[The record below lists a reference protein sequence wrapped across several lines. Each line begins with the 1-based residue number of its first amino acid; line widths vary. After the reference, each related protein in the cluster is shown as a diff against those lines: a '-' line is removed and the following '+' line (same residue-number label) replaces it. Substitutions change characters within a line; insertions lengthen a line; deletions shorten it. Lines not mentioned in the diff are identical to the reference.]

1 MPKTGQ
7 ERLLS
12 GYFSVSSVF
21 QRNLLILVPTMPDS
35 LVSLS
40 AAHDSEAPANRHLKG
55 GRQVTV
61 LVVDD
66 EPLSRLM
73 TRVTLEEQGMT
84 VIEAS
89 DGPSAIESFA
99 RWVPDMV
106 LLDALMPDIDGFETC
121 KAIRA
126 TAAGR
131 HTPILMLTGLDDE
144 KSVASAYEAGASD
157 FFVKSTQWTLL
168 IQRCRYLL
176 RAARLRADLVR
187 SESRVANAQRIAR
200 LGVWEWDM
208 VANRI
213 YASVECCELLDF
225 EHDQRGVTPVVAWG
239 GIHPTDKVR
248 VKGYFD
254 RLIKGEKDARF
265 DSELLRR
272 DGDTRIIHIEAEV
285 EFDHEGTP
293 LRINGITQDITE
305 RCAAESQIR
314 HLANYDSLTGLPNRR
329 FFREQLL
336 AAVER
341 AKHTDRCVAVLFLDL
356 DNFKRINDTLGHHAG
371 DILLRECAARLTS
384 CLRLSDAVSRDVPAK
399 RLEHGQDSV
408 ARLGGDEFTVLLA
421 NLEHDSHADIVAN
434 RILEALQ
441 RPFVLSGQECFVSG
455 SIGVSVFPRDG
466 DDVDAILRSADMAM
480 YAVKDSGRNGL
491 KSYTPTLDS
500 TAHRRLD
507 VSNALHK
514 AIERNEL
521 RLHYQPQIDT
531 MSGQVIAAEAL
542 MRWQRGDR
550 LVPPDEFIPIA
561 SETGLILA
569 LGDWA
574 IHEACRQISVWR
586 ATGQPVFP
594 IAVNVSAN
602 AFQTPKF
609 VHKVEDIA
617 RSFGVE
623 PELLELEIT
632 ETLLMQDLKQALPTL
647 ELLSELG
654 VKLSVDDFGTGY
666 SSLSYL
672 RKLPID
678 TLKIDRSFVRE
689 LYEGSDD
696 EAIVAAIAALAR
708 ALNLRVIAEGVETAA
723 QANLLKVHGCF
734 LMQGYWFSRPLEINA
749 FDKFVASA
757 TLPTTISPVARAAPL
772 HRRRT

>member
-1 MPKTGQ
+1 
-7 ERLLS
+7 
-12 GYFSVSSVF
+12 
-21 QRNLLILVPTMPDS
+21 MPDS

-40 AAHDSEAPANRHLKG
+40 TAHDAATADGRVPKGNRNA
-55 GRQVTV
+55 VV
-61 LVVDD
+61 LLVDD

-73 TRVTLEEQGMT
+73 TRVTLEEHGMK
-84 VIEAS
+84 VFEAC
-89 DGPSAIESFA
+89 DGISGLEQFTKYS
-99 RWVPDMV
+99 PDIV
-106 LLDALMPDIDGFETC
+106 LLDALMPDVDGFETC
-121 KAIRA
+121 RAIRA
-126 TAAGR
+126 TAPGR
-131 HTPILMLTGLDDE
+131 HVPILMLTGLDDE

-168 IQRCRYLL
+168 VQRCRYLL

-187 SESRVANAQRIAR
+187 SESRVSKAQRIAR
-200 LGVWEWDM
+200 LGIWEWDI
-208 VANRI
+208 VEARV
-213 YASVECCELLDF
+213 YASIECCELLDIQH
-225 EHDQRGVTPVVAWG
+225 ENNGVASAIAWG
-239 GIHPTDKVR
+239 GVHPTDKVR

-254 RLIKGEKDARF
+254 RLTSGEKDARF
-265 DSELLRR
+265 DCEILRR
-272 DGDTRIIHIEAEV
+272 DGTTRAVHIDAEV
-285 EFDHEGTP
+285 EFDNAGKP
-293 LRINGITQDITE
+293 LRIHGITQDITE

-329 FFREQLL
+329 LFREQLS

-341 AKHTDRCVAVLFLDL
+341 ARQTEKSVAVLFLDL

-371 DILLRECAARLTS
+371 DALLRECASRLTG
-384 CLRLSDAVSRDVPAK
+384 CLRLSDAISRESPQPAPDT
-399 RLEHGQDSV
+399 DSV
-408 ARLGGDEFTVLLA
+408 ARLGGDEFTVLLS
-421 NLEHDSHADIVAN
+421 NLDHCSHADAVAN

-441 RPFVLSGQECFVSG
+441 KPFILSGQECYVSG

-466 DDVDAILRSADMAM
+466 EDVDSILRTADMAM
-480 YAVKDSGRNGL
+480 YAVKDGGRNGL
-491 KSYTPTLDS
+491 RSYTPTLDS
-500 TAHRRLD
+500 AAHRRLD
-507 VSNALHK
+507 VSNALHR

-531 MSGQVIAAEAL
+531 MSGRVIAAEAL

-561 SETGLILA
+561 CETGMILA

-574 IHEACRQISVWR
+574 IHEACRQIASWR
-586 ATGQPVFP
+586 DAGQPVFP
-594 IAVNVSAN
+594 IAVNISAN
-602 AFQTPKF
+602 AFQSPKF
-609 VHKVEDIA
+609 VQKVEDCA

-632 ETLLMQDLKQALPTL
+632 ETLLMQDLKQALPAL
-647 ELLSELG
+647 ELLSDLG
-654 VKLSVDDFGTGY
+654 VRLSVDDFGTGY

-696 EAIVAAIAALAR
+696 EAIVSAIAALAR

-749 FDKFVASA
+749 FNKFVAA
-757 TLPTTISPVARAAPL
+757 DALPSLDPPPSQVLPL
-772 HRRRT
+772 RRKRG

>member
-1 MPKTGQ
+1 
-7 ERLLS
+7 
-12 GYFSVSSVF
+12 
-21 QRNLLILVPTMPDS
+21 MPDS

-40 AAHDSEAPANRHLKG
+40 TAHDADAADGGVPKGNRNA
-55 GRQVTV
+55 VV
-61 LVVDD
+61 LLVDD

-73 TRVTLEEQGMT
+73 TRVTLEEHGMR
-84 VIEAS
+84 VFEAC
-89 DGPSAIESFA
+89 DGIAALEQFIKHS
-99 RWVPDMV
+99 PDIV
-106 LLDALMPDIDGFETC
+106 LLDALMPDVDGFETC

-126 TAAGR
+126 TASGR
-131 HTPILMLTGLDDE
+131 HVPILMLTGLDDE

-168 IQRCRYLL
+168 VQRCRYLL

-187 SESRVANAQRIAR
+187 SESRVSKAQRIAR
-200 LGVWEWDM
+200 LGIWEWD
-208 VANRI
+208 VVESRV
-213 YASVECCELLDF
+213 YASVECCELLDI
-225 EHDQRGVTPVVAWG
+225 EHENSGVLPAIAWG
-239 GIHPTDKVR
+239 GVHPTDKTR
-248 VKGYFD
+248 VKGIFD
-254 RLIKGEKDARF
+254 RLTSGEKDARF
-265 DSELLRR
+265 DCEILRR
-272 DGDTRIIHIEAEV
+272 DGSTRVIHVDAEV
-285 EFDHEGTP
+285 EFDNSGKP
-293 LRINGITQDITE
+293 LRIHGITQDITE

-329 FFREQLL
+329 LFREQLS

-341 AKHTDRCVAVLFLDL
+341 AKQTEKNVAVLFLDL

-371 DILLRECAARLTS
+371 DALLRECAARLTG
-384 CLRLSDAVSRDVPAK
+384 CLRLSDAVSRDGPPPATS
-399 RLEHGQDSV
+399 QDNDSV

-421 NLEHDSHADIVAN
+421 NLDHYSHADAVAN

-441 RPFVLSGQECFVSG
+441 KPFILSGQECYVSG

-466 DDVDAILRSADMAM
+466 DDVDAILRTADMAM
-480 YAVKDSGRNGL
+480 YAVKDGGRNGL
-491 KSYTPTLDS
+491 RSYTPKLDS
-500 TAHRRLD
+500 AAHRRLD
-507 VSNALHK
+507 VSNALHR

-531 MSGQVIAAEAL
+531 MSGRVIAAEAL

-561 SETGLILA
+561 CETGMILA

-574 IHEACRQISVWR
+574 IHEACRQIASWR
-586 ATGQPVFP
+586 DAGQPVMP
-594 IAVNVSAN
+594 IAVNISAN
-602 AFQTPKF
+602 AFQSPKF
-609 VHKVEDIA
+609 VQKVEDCA

-632 ETLLMQDLKQALPTL
+632 ETLLMQDLKQAVPAL

-654 VKLSVDDFGTGY
+654 VRLSVDDFGTGY

-696 EAIVAAIAALAR
+696 EAIVSAIAALAR

-734 LMQGYWFSRPLEINA
+734 LMQGYWFSRPLEIDA
-749 FDKFVASA
+749 FNKFVAADS
-757 TLPTTISPVARAAPL
+757 LPTLEPPPTQIVPL
-772 HRRRT
+772 RRKRG

>member
-1 MPKTGQ
+1 
-7 ERLLS
+7 
-12 GYFSVSSVF
+12 
-21 QRNLLILVPTMPDS
+21 MPDS

-40 AAHDSEAPANRHLKG
+40 AAHDSESAEG
-55 GRQVTV
+55 GTPKSSRNAVV
-61 LVVDD
+61 LLVDD

-73 TRVTLEEQGMT
+73 TRVTLEEHGMT
-84 VIEAS
+84 VFEAC
-89 DGPSAIESFA
+89 DGISGLEQFA
-99 RWVPDMV
+99 RQVPDIV
-106 LLDALMPDIDGFETC
+106 LLDALMPEVDGFETC

-126 TAAGR
+126 TSSGR
-131 HTPILMLTGLDDE
+131 HVPILMLTGLDDE

-168 IQRCRYLL
+168 VQRCRYLL

-187 SESRVANAQRIAR
+187 SESRVSKAQRIAR
-200 LGVWEWDM
+200 LGIWEWD
-208 VANRI
+208 VTEAVV
-213 YASVECCELLDF
+213 YASVECCELLDI
-225 EHDQRGVTPVVAWG
+225 EHENSGSSPAIAWG
-239 GIHPTDKVR
+239 GVHPTDKSR
-248 VKGYFD
+248 VKGHFD
-254 RLIKGEKDARF
+254 RLIGGEKDARF
-265 DSELLRR
+265 DCEILRR
-272 DGDTRIIHIEAEV
+272 DGSSRVIHVDAEV
-285 EFDHEGTP
+285 EFDNAGVP
-293 LRINGITQDITE
+293 LRIHGITQDITE

-329 FFREQLL
+329 LFREQLS
-336 AAVER
+336 AAVDR
-341 AKHTDRCVAVLFLDL
+341 AKQTEQNVAVLFLDL

-371 DILLRECAARLTS
+371 DALLRECAARLTG
-384 CLRLSDAVSRDVPAK
+384 CLRLSDAVSRDGPP
-399 RLEHGQDSV
+399 QYSDPNSDSV
-408 ARLGGDEFTVLLA
+408 ARLGGDEFTVLLS
-421 NLEHDSHADIVAN
+421 NLDHYSHADAVAN

-441 RPFVLSGQECFVSG
+441 KPFVLSGQECYVSG
-455 SIGVSVFPRDG
+455 SIGVSVYPRDG
-466 DDVDAILRSADMAM
+466 DDVDAILRTADMAM
-480 YAVKDSGRNGL
+480 YAVKDGGRNGL

-500 TAHRRLD
+500 NAHRRLD
-507 VSNALHK
+507 VSNALHR

-531 MSGQVIAAEAL
+531 MSGRVIAAEAL

-561 SETGLILA
+561 CETGMILA

-574 IHEACRQISVWR
+574 IYEACRQIAEWR
-586 ATGQPVFP
+586 EAGQPVFP
-594 IAVNVSAN
+594 IAVNISAN

-609 VHKVEDIA
+609 VQKVEDCA

-632 ETLLMQDLKQALPTL
+632 ETLLMQDLKQALPAL

-654 VKLSVDDFGTGY
+654 VRLSVDDFGTGY

-696 EAIVAAIAALAR
+696 EAIVSAIAALAR

-749 FDKFVASA
+749 FNKFVAADTVPA
-757 TLPTTISPVARAAPL
+757 TAAPISQVL
-772 HRRRT
+772 PLRRKRA